1 MNSTLGTPERDVNDL
16 VKSGESQESGG
27 GLTSV
32 RENSYF
38 PLCSEE
44 IFLAEMRSYPLL
56 RRGRVNRVRP

>member
-1 MNSTLGTPERDVNDL
+1 MHSTLGTPERDVNDL

-32 RENSYF
+32 RENSYL
-38 PLCSEE
+38 PLCSKE
-44 IFLAEMRSYPLL
+44 IFFAEMRSYPLL